1 MRNLVLLTLLSCV
14 LFLSD
19 ASALDV
25 EYNEGFAIS
34 KTIELCKV
42 VVVGRVTQIESV
54 WRENIEIKHTTDV
67 TVTIE
72 RLIKGAP
79 NVGSDK
85 VRFMIEG
92 GTCTN
97 PHTGRTNKRSVSG
110 VPTFEI
116 GERILLFLFEA
127 AVDDPYYEHFP
138 YGRLYPYRE
147 RYGKAVIK
155 DESIF
160 RIYLLSKRDASDL
173 KVVKMPL
180 ELAVNLCEAAKKD
193 VDETAKLELD
203 IKADMRSS
211 DKKLVT
217 LSDARIKSL
226 KDKAK
231 AIQSKEEDTKTE
243 GED

>member
-1 MRNLVLLTLLSCV
+1 MRGLVLMVILSCI
-14 LFLSD
+14 LFLSN
-19 ASALDV
+19 ASAFDV

-34 KTIELCKV
+34 KTIEMCKV
-42 VVVGRVTQIESV
+42 VVVGRVTQIDFV
-54 WRENIEIKHTTDV
+54 WRDNIEIKHTTDV
-67 TVTIE
+67 TVTVDQM
-72 RLIKGAP
+72 IKGTP
-79 NVGSDK
+79 NVGSDR

-97 PHTGRTNKRSVSG
+97 PNTGRTNRRSVSG

-116 GERILLFLFEA
+116 GERILLFLIEA
-127 AVDDPYYEHFP
+127 EDPYYENFP

-147 RYGKAVIK
+147 GYGKAVIK

-160 RIYLLSKRDASDL
+160 RIYLLSKTDASDL

-180 ELAVNLCEAAKKD
+180 ELAMNLCKAAKKD

-217 LSDARIKSL
+217 LSEARIKSL

-231 AIQSKEEDTKTE
+231 VIRDKEEGDK
-243 GED
+243 